1 MILWSRLPET
11 PVSLLFAY
19 SQISEV
25 TTPVVLQT
33 NVLLLLFAFALF
45 LIFPQQFA

>member
-1 MILWSRLPET
+1 LPGLT
-11 PVSLLFAY
+11 VSLLFAY

-25 TTPVVLQT
+25 TTPVAPQKRV
-33 NVLLLLFAFALF
+33 LLLFAFALF